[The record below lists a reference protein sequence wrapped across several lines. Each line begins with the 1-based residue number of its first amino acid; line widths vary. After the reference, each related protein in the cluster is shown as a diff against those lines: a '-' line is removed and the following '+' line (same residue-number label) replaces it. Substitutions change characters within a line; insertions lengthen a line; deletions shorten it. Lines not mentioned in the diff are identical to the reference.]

1 MKAIIMRLAALL
13 LCAGTALPVAA
24 DDGASKHRVRIEGE
38 GAATVVFEA
47 GLGDTLDVWSK
58 VQPRVASDCARTVS
72 YNRAGYP
79 GSSKAD
85 TARDAATVV
94 AELRAELEERGLA
107 PPYLLVG
114 HSLGGLYVQYFAR
127 NYPGEV
133 AGLVL
138 VDSTHWDQLERI
150 RREAP
155 AMYGTVRVASL
166 LMFGTMRKEFADS
179 NLVGEQVHASPA
191 AVAIP
196 TVVLSSTR
204 AAPGETPA
212 FRALMW
218 RMQTEIAKEYSAVRH
233 DFVGGSGHYIQR
245 DQPGSVVKAIR
256 KMAGCSS

>member
-1 MKAIIMRLAALL
+1 MKIVALISATLLSAIAVPAVAGDESAAR
-13 LCAGTALPVAA
+13 
-24 DDGASKHRVRIEGE
+24 HRVRIEGE
-38 GAATVVFEA
+38 GTATVVFEA
-47 GLGDTLDVWSK
+47 GLGDTLDVWAK
-58 VQPRVASDCARTVS
+58 VQPRIASGCARTVS

-79 GSSKAD
+79 GSPKAD
-85 TARDAATVV
+85 TPRDAATVV
-94 AELRAELEERGLA
+94 AELRAELQDRGLA

-155 AMYGTVRVASL
+155 AAYGTLRLASL

-179 NLVGEQVHASPA
+179 NLAGEQVHASPA
-191 AVAIP
+191 PAAIP
-196 TVVLSSTR
+196 TMVLSSTR

-212 FRALMW
+212 FRALM
-218 RMQTEIAKEYSAVRH
+218 RRLQTEISKEYAAERP
-233 DFVGGSGHYIQR
+233 DFVAGSGHYIQR
-245 DQPGSVVKAIR
+245 DQPQAVIEAIR
-256 KMAGCSS
+256 EMAGCKS